1 MIQQGY
7 VFVFILTGVICLLG
21 GASVRNL
28 SYPAVRRSLVGLL
41 AFNGIWSL
49 LVAAQLVT
57 TAPSIVRAIHIAA
70 LIFGIATVFVWL
82 AFASAYSGRE
92 YHRHRSLRTAALVV
106 FLGIVTVKLT
116 NPIHGFY
123 FSTSAVSEP
132 FVHTAIT
139 YHSPH
144 WFVTGFS
151 YTTASVGF
159 LWLFESFNRRGDES
173 LRPTLLYALVF
184 ATALPI
190 IPYGLSSYA
199 DFLIRTNYEP
209 LGVAVFALGVSSY
222 ARTEFTHHSSPG
234 QSTLVDSLSDAGL
247 LLDDSGVVLNH
258 NERAEEIL
266 DRPHIPRV
274 PLEQIDPELAA
285 LEPGETT
292 RFTYDLSGQ
301 SRVYEASRSSV
312 EDSLI
317 ASEIISLKN
326 VTRVTRLEQLT
337 SIHQELG
344 DALVNATDPDKLVQT
359 IPRQFAEIDA
369 YELVWLSPASEQDET
384 ALSSDRNPSS
394 RATDAPGAVVCG
406 PSAYTDWTTSN
417 AAPTEPVLRAARDR
431 ETTRADI
438 ESSTAEWSD
447 RLGDHGVTDSLAV
460 PFSATDDQS
469 YVLGIYTT
477 AADGFDAAERQLI
490 EEICRRIPETIQ
502 RMAAHREALQY
513 KEAITHAG
521 TAVFITDPD
530 GTIQYV
536 NPAFERL
543 TGYSAA
549 EAVGETPHIL
559 TSGEM
564 SDEHYDKL
572 WETITAGNVFEERI
586 VNKTKSGDRYIAEQT
601 ISPVLNDGEPVA
613 FVAIQFEVT
622 DKILRE
628 QRLSVLRRVLRHNLR
643 TELNVIDGHA
653 TLLEDR
659 LTDRLGSG
667 TLPDDVSE
675 SIETIRTH
683 AAELASQS
691 DTAREIEQALSRDET
706 GRVRVSTTELAKTAE
721 ETAEFLGGTCAVSV
735 AEDVTQWQVDVE
747 LTRVVKELIEN
758 AIVHSECDP
767 STVDVQFSL
776 ERQDSDLVLTV
787 EDDGPGMSEQ
797 ELIFVEEGEED
808 PLRHGSGLDLWLV
821 YWLTVSVGGSIS
833 ASTGDE
839 GTIIRV
845 TVPLRAGSDADS
857 RAQSAVSD

>member
-28 SYPAVRRSLVGLL
+28 SHLAVRRSLVGLL
-41 AFNGIWSL
+41 VFNGLWSL

-57 TAPSIVRAIHIAA
+57 TTPSLARAIHIAA

-92 YHRHRSLRTAALVV
+92 YHRHPSLKLAAGAA
-106 FLGIVTVKLT
+106 FLAIIAVKLT
-116 NPIHGFY
+116 NPIHGLY
-123 FSTSAVSEP
+123 FSATTVSEP
-132 FVHTAIT
+132 FIHTAIT

-151 YTTASVGF
+151 YTAASVGF

-173 LRPTLLYALVF
+173 LRPKLLYALVF

-199 DFLIRTNYEP
+199 DVLIRTNYEP

-222 ARTEFTHHSSPG
+222 ARTEFTRHSSPG

-266 DRPHIPRV
+266 DRSHIPRV
-274 PLEQIDPELAA
+274 PLEQIDPDLAA

-301 SRVYEASRSSV
+301 SRVYEASRSAV

-344 DALVNATDPDKLVQT
+344 DALVNATDPDRLVQT
-359 IPRQFAEIDA
+359 IPQQFAEIDA
-369 YELVWLSPASEQDET
+369 YELVWLSPVCGQDT
-384 ALSSDRNPSS
+384 ALSSDSDLAKAADS
-394 RATDAPGAVVCG
+394 PGAVVCG
-406 PSAYTDWTTSN
+406 PFAYTDWATAN
-417 AAPTEPVLRAARDR
+417 AAPTEPVLQAARDR
-431 ETTRADI
+431 ETIRADI
-438 ESSTAEWSD
+438 EPSTTEWSD

-460 PFSATDDQS
+460 PFSATGDRS

-502 RMAAHREALQY
+502 RIAAHREALQY

-521 TAVFITDPD
+521 TAVFITDPE

-543 TGYSAA
+543 TGYSAQ

-564 SDEHYDKL
+564 SDEHYDQL
-572 WETITAGNVFEERI
+572 WATITDGKVFEERI
-586 VNKTKSGDRYIAEQT
+586 VNKTKHGDRYIAEQT
-601 ISPVLNDGEPVA
+601 ISPVLNDGESVA

-622 DKILRE
+622 DKILRD

-667 TLPDDVSE
+667 TLPDDIAE

-683 AAELASQS
+683 ASELASQS

-706 GRVRVSTTELAKTAE
+706 GRVRVSTTELAETAE

-735 AEDVTQWQVDVE
+735 ADDVTQWQVDVE
-747 LTRVVKELIEN
+747 LTRVVKELVEN
-758 AIVHSECDP
+758 AIVHSEGDP
-767 STVDVQFSL
+767 STVDVRFSL
-776 ERQDSDLVLTV
+776 QRQGSDLVLTV

-797 ELIFVEEGEED
+797 ELVFVEEGEED

-839 GTIIRV
+839 GTTIRV
-845 TVPLRAGSDADS
+845 TVPLRAGPDADS